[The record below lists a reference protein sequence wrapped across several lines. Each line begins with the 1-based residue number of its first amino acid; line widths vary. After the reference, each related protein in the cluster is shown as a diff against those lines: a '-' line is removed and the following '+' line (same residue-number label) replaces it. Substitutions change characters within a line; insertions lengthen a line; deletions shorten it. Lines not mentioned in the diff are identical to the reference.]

1 MLKSKN
7 TFIPKHVILSAII
20 IIITAGPILAQHRPT
35 LEPHVLAGKRLVFTN
50 WYFVRPPFFDWLN
63 DKGESV
69 YTSKTEYF
77 EEYGAHFVSRDVP
90 HGIRLFVEEGE
101 SEFPLFENDKP
112 WDKWGTRLFN
122 LVHYDGKYRIWGRC
136 FTDNL
141 SSNACYFESE
151 DGINWQKP
159 NLGLVEFM
167 GNKNNNLLPTELN
180 FSIFIDHKAPPEE
193 RYKTLLHITIEEDHF
208 QRLKKTRP
216 WYIMVMQPGFDKVH
230 AIGGA
235 VSPDGFHW
243 KQLENP
249 ISIEHGDTQNIC
261 YYDEK
266 LCKYVLYTRQHMVE
280 PGHAEKLFP
289 HLKLHKHISRRAIGR
304 AESETFREFPIS
316 EIILETGPDMNPA
329 DEFYTN
335 CYTTIPGAPDHHLM
349 FPMVYNKAMDEQS
362 KILFYS
368 SYNGKTWHKVP
379 GPPVLKTQPYGEA
392 YGGMVMAHA
401 NLVERPNGDWILPF
415 TGNNV
420 PHKYPRRGAYQ
431 FTQGLLVWPKGRL
444 TGIEAPEIGEFSS
457 IAFILPGR
465 SIKINALTKRTG
477 YILVEAVDFE
487 GNPLEGRRFED
498 CDPVIGDQYRK
509 TVTWKGN
516 SDLGVETGTPV
527 YFRFRMKFAKLFC
540 LDFE

>member
-1 MLKSKN
+1 LRRIKKPMCRALQIVLFTVMTGS
-7 TFIPKHVILSAII
+7 
-20 IIITAGPILAQHRPT
+20 ILAQHRPT

-50 WYFVRPPFFDWLN
+50 WYFVRPPFFDWVN

-69 YTSKTEYF
+69 YISATENF
-77 EEYGAHFVSRDVP
+77 GLYGAEFVTRDVSF
-90 HGIRLFVEEGE
+90 GVKFFVEECKPE
-101 SEFPLFENDKP
+101 LPLFKNDKP
-112 WDKWGTRLFN
+112 WDKWGIRLFN
-122 LVHYDGKYRIWGRC
+122 LIYYNGKYRMWGRC
-136 FTDNL
+136 YTDNL
-141 SSNACYFESE
+141 SGRPCYFESL
-151 DGINWQKP
+151 DGIHWEKP
-159 NLGLVEFM
+159 NLGLVEFE
-167 GNKNNNLLPTELN
+167 GNRNNNLLPTELN
-180 FSIFIDHKAPPEE
+180 FSIFIDQIAPPEE

-243 KQLENP
+243 KQLEDP

-266 LCKYVLYTRQHMVE
+266 LGKYVLYTRQHMVE
-280 PGHAEKLFP
+280 PGHAEEPFP

-316 EIILETGPDMNPA
+316 EIILETSPDMNPS

-379 GPPVLKTQPYGEA
+379 GPPVLQTQPYGQP
-392 YGGMVMAHA
+392 YGGMIKAHA

-444 TGIEAPEIGEFSS
+444 TGIQTPEIGEFAS

-465 SIKINALTKRTG
+465 SIKVNALTKRTG

-487 GNPLEGRRFED
+487 GNPLEGRSFED
-498 CDPVIGDQYRK
+498 CDPIIGDQYRR

-516 SDLGVETGTPV
+516 SDLGVEIGTPV
-527 YFRFRMKFAKLFC
+527 YFRFKMKFAKLYS